1 MCSLVQ
7 INWLALLFMVF
18 LTALL
23 MLGTSEGTMM
33 QNCSMAVYLVLISF
47 IIFGGASQV
56 DQANYTPYAPF
67 GINVSKAQALF
78 APLNCIRCG

>member
-1 MCSLVQ
+1 MCSLSQ
-7 INWLALLFMVF
+7 INWLALLFIIF

-23 MLGTSEGTMM
+23 MLGTSEGTIM

-67 GINVSKAQALF
+67 GINVSEAEACSVQF
-78 APLNCIRCG
+78 CTDLNI